1 MSLTPIPRRRVVHGE
16 SFKLPGNGPGRRP
29 TRDAPPGEMPM
40 SSEARSGDLSTPVPP
55 ANGQATTLAEAIPGM
70 VEVWRG
76 SNDATGY
83 ALMVDQAT
91 NESVLFQFPLQEA
104 RRSDPGRA
112 LAWPAYM
119 GPRESAEINDAEPV
133 PEGEPRPGPWGNPTG
148 SGYGPATGEREADPS
163 GGPVKRFNG
172 ATFTN
177 EAGRN
182 VAAPPAMAVREVT
195 TSEDQW
201 RRATGETHDA
211 ADRAFDNRVRRMR
224 TEIRTRS
231 LNDANRRRFGQPTIT
246 GDDGPKAA

>member
-1 MSLTPIPRRRVVHGE
+1 MSLTHIPRPRFRVHGE
-16 SFKLPGNGPGRRP
+16 SFPLDARRV

-40 SSEARSGDLSTPVPP
+40 SSEARSGDLSTPVAP
-55 ANGQATTLAEAIPGM
+55 ANGQPTTLSEALANGM
-70 VEVWRG
+70 IELGRYP
-76 SNDATGY
+76 NDANGY
-83 ALMVDQAT
+83 ALLTDTTT
-91 NESVLFQFPLQEA
+91 NEVVLLAFPLDSA

-148 SGYGPATGEREADPS
+148 RGYGAATGEREADPS

-177 EAGRN
+177 SEGRN
-182 VAAPPAMAVREVT
+182 VAAPPAMAVREVA
-195 TSEDQW
+195 TSEDAW

-231 LNDANRRRFGQPTIT
+231 INDANRRHYGQPTIT